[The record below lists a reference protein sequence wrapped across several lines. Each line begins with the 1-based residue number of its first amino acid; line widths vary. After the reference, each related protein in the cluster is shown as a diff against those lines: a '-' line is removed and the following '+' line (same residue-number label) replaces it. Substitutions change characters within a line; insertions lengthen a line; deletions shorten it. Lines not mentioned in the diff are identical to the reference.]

1 MKFIKLVDYLLI
13 TLLIFTQIL
22 IISNLFLSKREKFSM
37 SLVNEDKN
45 ESKNQDMDKR
55 CTPEN
60 NCFQGSYLRS
70 QIYTNVCQIEGENN
84 NMSKLTR
91 LPKLTKDRCYRTLA
105 DDDKFKCSVNKH
117 GQRNCFWEK

>member
-1 MKFIKLVDYLLI
+1 MNLRLVNYLLVV
-13 TLLIFTQIL
+13 LLILTLVL
-22 IISNLFLSKREKFSM
+22 IVSKLFLFKKEKFSI
-37 SLVNEDKN
+37 SLTNEEKN
-45 ESKNQDMDKR
+45 ESENQDIDNR

-60 NCFQGSYLRS
+60 NCFRGSYLRS

-84 NMSKLTR
+84 MMNKLTR

>member
-1 MKFIKLVDYLLI
+1 MNLRLVNYLLVV
-13 TLLIFTQIL
+13 LLILTLVL
-22 IISNLFLSKREKFSM
+22 IVSKLFLFKKEKFSI
-37 SLVNEDKN
+37 SLTNEEKN
-45 ESKNQDMDKR
+45 ESENQDIDNR

-60 NCFQGSYLRS
+60 NCFRGSYLRS

-84 NMSKLTR
+84 MMNKLTR

-105 DDDKFKCSVNKH
+105 NDDKFKCSVNKH

>member
-1 MKFIKLVDYLLI
+1 MDFLLVVLI
-13 TLLIFTQIL
+13 LMLVLIV
-22 IISNLFLSKREKFSM
+22 SNLFLLKKEKFS
-37 SLVNEDKN
+37 SALINEEKN
-45 ESKNQDMDKR
+45 ESENNTYMDKR

-60 NCFQGSYLRS
+60 NCFRGSYLRS